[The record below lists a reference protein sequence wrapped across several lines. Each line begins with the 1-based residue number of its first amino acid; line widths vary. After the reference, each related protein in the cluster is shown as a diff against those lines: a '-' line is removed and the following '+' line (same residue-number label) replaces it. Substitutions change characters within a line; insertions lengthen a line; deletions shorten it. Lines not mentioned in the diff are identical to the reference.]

1 MAVLGCVLYGS
12 TTSKHLWC
20 EYPTKIIVLALE
32 EICNGNPAG
41 LFLER
46 TATTASLQSPDWL
59 ADLYHWGL
67 SQAFSLLRLA
77 QLSLTAFMREL
88 QYELGMCAS
97 YGSPRINK
105 SSQIY
110 PDELQHE
117 GRRMYLLDACARF
130 SMHYL
135 SYNFC
140 KSQTIFFFSDF
151 EHSYADLFLLCLLYA
166 SGTSMDVHLC
176 SPVSSNL
183 AEGEF
188 FGS

>member
-59 ADLYHWGL
+59 ADPYHWGL
-67 SQAFSLLRLA
+67 SQAFSLLHLA

-97 YGSPRINK
+97 YGSPSINK

-117 GRRMYLLDACARF
+117 GRRMYLLDAYARF

-140 KSQTIFFFSDF
+140 KSQTIFFFFLILSILMQISF
-151 EHSYADLFLLCLLYA
+151 CYAYFMLLA
-166 SGTSMDVHLC
+166 
-176 SPVSSNL
+176 L
-183 AEGEF
+183 AWMCTCVPQWAVT
-188 FGS
+188 